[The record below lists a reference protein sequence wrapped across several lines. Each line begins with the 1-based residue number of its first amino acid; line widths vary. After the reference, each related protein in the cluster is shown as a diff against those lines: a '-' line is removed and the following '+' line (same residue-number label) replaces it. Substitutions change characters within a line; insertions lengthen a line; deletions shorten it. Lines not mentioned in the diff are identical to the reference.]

1 LTSSPDI
8 LFGLP
13 ALSTD
18 IGLYIEFVL
27 AGLNGF
33 PGDVVAEAIE
43 PNLPMGKFSTIGD
56 NALGSK
62 ETFLGEVMTPSK
74 PKPAVWLSSSGGG
87 VGVRGGSGIGNP
99 LDMAEDKGINYET

>member
-1 LTSSPDI
+1 VTAQLALFTKNLGCRDVLISQRGDFASVVVWKLNGSLTSSPDI

-56 NALGSK
+56 NALGSR
-62 ETFLGEVMTPSK
+62 ETFSERS
-74 PKPAVWLSSSGGG
+74 
-87 VGVRGGSGIGNP
+87 
-99 LDMAEDKGINYET
+99 